1 MVPTL
6 AFILGPLEML
16 IVGGIFLLL
25 FGGRIPTVMRSLGQS
40 VTSFKSGLEDDDEK
54 KMDDE
59 SGNSKKK

>member
-54 KMDDE
+54 TDDE

>member
-1 MVPTL
+1 
-6 AFILGPLEML
+6 ML

-40 VTSFKSGLEDDDEK
+40 VTSFKSGLEDEDEK
-54 KMDDE
+54 MEDE

>member
-25 FGGRIPTVMRSLGQS
+25 FGGRIPTVMRALGQS

-54 KMDDE
+54 MDDE

>member
-54 KMDDE
+54 MDDE